1 MATVAVT
8 VAVAAPLVVP
18 LVLFWRHPLQG
29 VVVQAPGLGAQ
40 HGGRALHGAGV

>member
-1 MATVAVT
+1 MAAVS
-8 VAVAAPLVVP
+8 APLVVP
-18 LVLFWRHPLQG
+18 LVLFGWHPLQG